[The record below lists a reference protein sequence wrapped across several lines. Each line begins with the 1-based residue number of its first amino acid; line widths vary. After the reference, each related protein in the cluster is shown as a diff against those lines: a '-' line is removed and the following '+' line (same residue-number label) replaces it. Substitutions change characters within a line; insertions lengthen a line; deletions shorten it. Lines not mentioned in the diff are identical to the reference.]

1 MNVHWQYRTILFE
14 FQKDSLL
21 GDKYIDDEEL
31 ETTLNEQGESGWEL
45 VAVTPVREG
54 ILSFFKKMNEQAG
67 PRVQLPAKDDG
78 NQAPAAEIQ
87 PEVTAEQ
94 LQREEKEHIRHLE
107 QERRGGKLRQE
118 QDLIG
123 EIKIR

>member
-1 MNVHWQYRTILFE
+1 MRWQYRTILFE

-54 ILSFFKKMNEQAG
+54 ILSFFKRMHQQAG
-67 PRVQLPAKDDG
+67 PPAKGAG
-78 NQAPAAEIQ
+78 NQAPATGRQ
-87 PEVTAEQ
+87 TVVTAEQ
-94 LQREEKEHIRHLE
+94 LQREEKEHIRRLE
-107 QERRGGKLRQE
+107 QERRAAMLRQE
-118 QDLIG
+118 QDLVG

>member
-1 MNVHWQYRTILFE
+1 MHWQYRTILFE

-31 ETTLNEQGESGWEL
+31 ETTLNEQGQSGWEL

-54 ILSFFKKMNEQAG
+54 ILSFFKRMHQQAE
-67 PRVQLPAKDDG
+67 PKVKPPAKGTG
-78 NQAPAAEIQ
+78 NQAPGGGKQ
-87 PEVTAEQ
+87 TVVTAEQ
-94 LQREEKEHIRHLE
+94 LQREEKEHIRRLE
-107 QERRGGKLRQE
+107 QERREAMLRQE

>member
-54 ILSFFKKMNEQAG
+54 ILSFFKRMQQPAG
-67 PRVQLPAKDDG
+67 AEAKPPSEGAG
-78 NQAPAAEIQ
+78 NKAPAAGKQ
-87 PEVTAEQ
+87 TVVTAEQ
-94 LQREEKEHIRHLE
+94 LQREEKEHIRRLE
-107 QERRGGKLRQE
+107 QERREAMLRQE

>member
-1 MNVHWQYRTILFE
+1 MNVRWQYRTILFE

-31 ETTLNEQGESGWEL
+31 ETTLNEQGKSGWEL

-54 ILSFFKKMNEQAG
+54 ILSFFKKMQPPAG
-67 PRVQLPAKDDG
+67 AEAEPSSEGAGSR
-78 NQAPAAEIQ
+78 APAAGKQ
-87 PEVTAEQ
+87 TVVTAEQ
-94 LQREEKEHIRHLE
+94 LQREEKEHIRRLE
-107 QERRGGKLRQE
+107 QERREAMLRQE
-118 QDLIG
+118 QDLVG

>member
-54 ILSFFKKMNEQAG
+54 ILSFFKRMQPPAG
-67 PRVQLPAKDDG
+67 AEAKPPSEGAG
-78 NQAPAAEIQ
+78 NKAPAAGKQ
-87 PEVTAEQ
+87 TVVTAEQ
-94 LQREEKEHIRHLE
+94 LQREEKEHIRRLE
-107 QERRGGKLRQE
+107 QERREAMLRQE

>member
-54 ILSFFKKMNEQAG
+54 ILSFFKRMHKQAG
-67 PRVQLPAKDDG
+67 PPVKGAG
-78 NQAPAAEIQ
+78 NQAPATGRQ
-87 PEVTAEQ
+87 TVVTAEQ
-94 LQREEKEHIRHLE
+94 LQREEKEHIRRLE
-107 QERRGGKLRQE
+107 QERREAMLRQE
-118 QDLIG
+118 QDLVG

>member
-1 MNVHWQYRTILFE
+1 MHWQYRTILFE

-54 ILSFFKKMNEQAG
+54 ILSFFKKMRQPAG
-67 PRVQLPAKDDG
+67 AKAKVPAEGAG
-78 NQAPAAEIQ
+78 NQAPAAGRQ
-87 PEVTAEQ
+87 TVTAEQ
-94 LQREEKEHIRHLE
+94 LQREEKEHIRRLE
-107 QERRGGKLRQE
+107 QERREAMLRQE
-118 QDLIG
+118 QDLVG

>member
-1 MNVHWQYRTILFE
+1 MHWQYRTILFE

-67 PRVQLPAKDDG
+67 PRVQSPAEDDG

-107 QERRGGKLRQE
+107 QERREAMLRQE

>member
-1 MNVHWQYRTILFE
+1 MYWQYRTILFE

-31 ETTLNEQGESGWEL
+31 ETTLNEQGKSGWEL

-54 ILSFFKKMNEQAG
+54 ILSFFKRIQKSAE
-67 PRVQLPAKDDG
+67 PPAKGAG
-78 NQAPAAEIQ
+78 NQAPAAGKQ
-87 PEVTAEQ
+87 TVVTAEQ
-94 LQREEKEHIRHLE
+94 LQREEKEHIRRLE
-107 QERRGGKLRQE
+107 QERREAMLRQE

>member
-1 MNVHWQYRTILFE
+1 MNVQWQYRTILFE

-54 ILSFFKKMNEQAG
+54 ILSFFKRMKQPAG
-67 PRVQLPAKDDG
+67 PKVKS
-78 NQAPAAEIQ
+78 PAAGKQ
-87 PEVTAEQ
+87 TVVTAEQ
-94 LQREEKEHIRHLE
+94 LQREEKEHIRRLE
-107 QERRGGKLRQE
+107 QERREAMLRQE